1 MATANLNDCG
11 KSSEMDLVLSN
22 ERIISRAKKVS
33 EARIVRRKQ
42 AIKTKYMC
50 SKYSKEFK
58 SNKTLQVHNRI
69 IHRIN
74 ESKRTLE
81 TLSHEQCQHLQS
93 SYFKNDSIVLQR
105 SGNVRH
111 ARKSVKERLVQ
122 SQQSDVIFM
131 KHLCSQCNSRKFYN
145 STTLQAHVQKRHC
158 SNVKQMKLSNAYLQA
173 CSTLQIV
180 DKLIPVKR
188 SQRIKNKQMSRDI
201 SCIVEDNQ
209 DIRKENRSKSSSIK
223 QQDEVN
229 DQSVKF
235 KTSKT
240 YL

>member
-1 MATANLNDCG
+1 M
-11 KSSEMDLVLSN
+11 ELVLSN

-33 EARIVRRKQ
+33 EARIVHRKQ
-42 AIKTKYMC
+42 AIKTKYVG
-50 SKYSKEFK
+50 SKCSKEFK

-69 IHRIN
+69 IHKIN

-122 SQQSDVIFM
+122 SQQSDVILM

-209 DIRKENRSKSSSIK
+209 DIRKENSSKSSSIK